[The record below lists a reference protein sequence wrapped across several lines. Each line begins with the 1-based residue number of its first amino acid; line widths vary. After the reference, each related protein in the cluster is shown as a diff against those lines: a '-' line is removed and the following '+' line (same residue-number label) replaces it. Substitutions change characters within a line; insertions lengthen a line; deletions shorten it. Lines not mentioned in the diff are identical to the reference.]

1 MKKTNNKGFSLVE
14 LIVVLAIM
22 AVLTAIL
29 APLLL
34 NYVERSRRQKDES
47 ALDEILNCTHIA
59 LSVDKVYNDAKSTGI
74 SVTITDNAMVT
85 ANSVPLQE
93 ELQRLVA
100 DPVVF
105 ESKFYQ
111 RRGGESIDI
120 TFSDPH
126 GTFILEESWTQ
137 DD

>member
-1 MKKTNNKGFSLVE
+1 MKRTNDKGFSLIE
-14 LIVVLAIM
+14 LIVVLAMM
-22 AVLTAIL
+22 AVLTAVL
-29 APLLL
+29 VPLLL
-34 NYVERSRRQKDES
+34 NYVERSRMQKDES

-59 LSVDKVYNDAKSTGI
+59 LSVDRVYNDAQSTGI
-74 SVTITDNAMVT
+74 SVTIADNAMIS

-93 ELQRLVA
+93 ELRRLVP

-120 TFSDPH
+120 TFSNPH
-126 GTFILEESWTQ
+126 GTFILEPSWTESN
-137 DD
+137 

>member
-1 MKKTNNKGFSLVE
+1 MKRTNNKGFSLIE

-22 AVLTAIL
+22 AVLTAVL
-29 APLLL
+29 VPLLL
-34 NYVERSRRQKDES
+34 NYVERSRKQKDES

-59 LSVDKVYNDAKSTGI
+59 LSVDRVYNDAQSTGI
-74 SVTITDNAMVT
+74 VVTITDNAVIS

-93 ELQRLVA
+93 ELQKLVA

-111 RRGGESIDI
+111 SRGGESIDI
-120 TFSDPH
+120 TFSNPH
-126 GTFILEESWTQ
+126 GTFILEPSWTSN
-137 DD
+137 